1 MTIPAAVFWILAIW
15 ALLSRSA
22 LYVYLPWLCLPF
34 GALAVVD
41 PSMSFGSTI
50 LPLTVAS
57 AIFVAKTAKQRDS
70 RRIMW
75 RCATDVKGL
84 GLFTLFTL
92 YAVIS
97 AYICPRIFANR
108 IWVLPMRMVVQD
120 KAVPLGPT
128 TANFTQAAYTLLSLL
143 FALAMVGYFRSGDFK
158 ARRQT
163 LIKAMLC
170 GASVLI
176 VTGVIDWLGAK
187 ASLDILRNGTYAIVG
202 YTTLGDVGRITG
214 AFPEASAF
222 GATTATLACI
232 LYFSYATLGD
242 GMLKRW
248 FAPGIVALLFFLAA
262 AAASSTAYAGILVTI
277 AWISLSVIMGSSAY
291 GGIRDNYLAMG
302 AAGVAILGVCAL
314 LVFWPNVFDMPIHLI
329 DQAVFKKVH
338 TESYAQRNFWTSM
351 GYKAFWDSWGI
362 GIGTGGDRVSSWPA
376 AIASNLG
383 IIGIVTMTGQLLI
396 SYLRRPSAGDPIAR
410 QFHWAA
416 KSGLSVALAMGYLAA
431 TIIDP
436 GLYISMAFAWILAN
450 SDWQSEQSGTS
461 NRRASRFISKGHN
474 TSSTLPQTR

>member
-1 MTIPAAVFWILAIW
+1 MTIPAAVFWFLAIW
-15 ALLSRSA
+15 ALLSRST

-50 LPLTVAS
+50 LPLTVAV
-57 AIFVAKTAKQRDS
+57 AIFVVKTANHRDS

-75 RCATDVKGL
+75 RSATDIKAL
-84 GLFTLFTL
+84 GLFTIFSL
-92 YAVIS
+92 YAVVS

-108 IWVLPMRMVVQD
+108 IWVLPMRMAVQD

-143 FALAMVGYFRSGDFK
+143 FALALVGYLRSGDFY

-232 LYFSYATLGD
+232 LYFSYASLSG
-242 GMLKRW
+242 GLLKRW
-248 FAPGIVALLFFLAA
+248 IAPAIVTLLFFLAA
-262 AAASSTAYAGILVTI
+262 AAASSTAYAGLLVTI
-277 AWISLSVIMGSSAY
+277 AWIGLSVIMGSAAY
-291 GGIRDNYLAMG
+291 GGIRDNYIAMA
-302 AAGVAILGVCAL
+302 AAGFAL
-314 LVFWPNVFDMPIHLI
+314 LVVCSLLIFWPTFFDVPIHLI
-329 DQAVFKKVH
+329 DQAVFKKAH
-338 TESYAQRNFWTSM
+338 TESFAQRNFWTSM

-362 GIGTGGDRVSSWPA
+362 GIGAGGDRVSSWPA

-383 IIGIVTMTGQLLI
+383 VIGIVCMAGQLLI
-396 SYLRRPSAGDPIAR
+396 TYLRKPKAGDPIAR

-416 KSGLSVALAMGYLAA
+416 KSSLSVALAMGYLSA
-431 TIIDP
+431 TVIDP
-436 GLYISMAFAWILAN
+436 GLYISMAFAWVLAN
-450 SDWQSEQSGTS
+450 SNWQSEPSGAVRTG
-461 NRRASRFISKGHN
+461 AARFSSKGGKGS
-474 TSSTLPQTR
+474 TTLPQTG